1 MARIKKKGE
10 PGVLFKMLLRIAFI
24 ALMVGCMAS
33 IVATQSSIAETQ
45 NEIAALDE
53 KIEIL
58 KDQNRDYSDIVQSND
73 ISRYMEKKAME
84 NGSYSYAYPDERR
97 YYDISRDH

>member
-1 MARIKKKGE
+1 MARGKVRKNN
-10 PGVLFKMLLRIAFI
+10 PLFILLLRFAV
-24 ALMVGCMAS
+24 AAV
-33 IVATQSSIAETQ
+33 IVACVVSVISAQSSIAETQ
-45 NEIAALDE
+45 KQIEILDE

-73 ISRYMEKKAME
+73 ISRYMEKQAME

-97 YYDISRDH
+97 YYDVSRDH